1 MTVLLAF
8 GRLSA
13 SPVTTE
19 TVAILARPLSGCP
32 LWAVVKGFFIID
44 GVAERKTIDTIN
56 LQNFE
61 RARYILMKIK
71 KILPEK
77 NSPETRTT
85 LREQVTYI
93 WITLKELLSYIK

>member
-1 MTVLLAF
+1 M
-8 GRLSA
+8 S
-13 SPVTTE
+13 
-19 TVAILARPLSGCP
+19 
-32 LWAVVKGFFIID
+32 
-44 GVAERKTIDTIN
+44 

-61 RARYILMKIK
+61 RARYILMEIK

-77 NSPETRTT
+77 NPPETRTT